1 MNVKS
6 KDLVFVLSILIKLKE
21 KIMKEKIK
29 KWIKELLKDKKVFI
43 EENLLISYMQDFNS
57 KKKIGQN

>member
-1 MNVKS
+1 
-6 KDLVFVLSILIKLKE
+6 
-21 KIMKEKIK
+21 MKEKIK

-57 KKKIGQN
+57 KKKIGN